1 MKRVAVLIAA
11 LSLLAGAASA
21 ENFSAGSIEINNP
34 WIRATPRGASVA
46 GAYMTIVNKGTEPER
61 LTGGSI
67 AGVSRFEV
75 HRMVMDGNVAKM
87 RPVEGGVEIKPGQSV
102 ALSPNSFHVML
113 IGLKQPF
120 QQGQHI
126 KGTLEFQKA
135 GKVDVEFTVEAMG
148 AAGPS
153 QSMPMEHTGH

>member
-1 MKRVAVLIAA
+1 
-11 LSLLAGAASA
+11 
-21 ENFSAGSIEINNP
+21 
-34 WIRATPRGASVA
+34 
-46 GAYMTIVNKGTEPER
+46 
-61 LTGGSI
+61 
-67 AGVSRFEV
+67 
-75 HRMVMDGNVAKM
+75 M
-87 RPVEGGVEIKPGQSV
+87 RPVGGGLEIKPGQSV

-120 QQGQHI
+120 QQGQHV

-153 QSMPMEHTGH
+153 QSMPIDHTGH